1 MSTCDMCGRE
11 ASLVKARVEGTVL
24 DICESCARFGEIISR
39 PPQSSSAM
47 QKKQQ
52 IIQPIKRREVVQLI
66 SSDFASKIKNARE
79 KLGLN
84 QEEFAKR
91 LNEKW
96 SLLQKI
102 ESGQFK
108 PSITLAGKLEKL
120 LRIRIIEQFDEG
132 GEVPFGDTNKKKSSE
147 FTLGDFVKVRK
158 KKSDLPFTT

>member
-1 MSTCDMCGRE
+1 MCGRE
-11 ASLVKARVEGTVL
+11 TQLVKARVEGTVL

-39 PPQSSSAM
+39 PSQSSAT

-52 IIQPIKRREVVQLI
+52 IIQPVKRKEVVQLI

-108 PSITLAGKLEKL
+108 PSITLAGKLEKI

-132 GEVPFGDTNKKKSSE
+132 GEIPLGAANKKSSSE

-158 KKSDLPFTT
+158 RKE